1 MGGDQIYPIK
11 VELEQSYINYD
22 AIDFELYLVDGQ
34 GYIVG
39 GERFSYIADNTN
51 AIVLQSTNDNSNK
64 QSNLTIDEDVSYV
77 IDPAQTTINIL
88 SSSKIQQVNIYNTH
102 GFLLLSTGEP
112 KIDISSFPLGVYIVQ
127 IQMDTQTIQTK
138 FIKR

>member
-1 MGGDQIYPIK
+1 MPPIQLG
-11 VELEQSYINYD
+11 ELFIH
-22 AIDFELYLVDGQ
+22 
-34 GYIVG
+34 
-39 GERFSYIADNTN
+39 NTTF
-51 AIVLQSTNDNSNK
+51 LQSTNHNSNK
-64 QSNLTIDEDVSYV
+64 QSNLTIDEEVSYV

-88 SSSKIQQVNIYNTH
+88 SSSKIQQVNIYNRH

-112 KIDISSFPLGVYIVQ
+112 TIDISSFPLGVYIVQ